1 MQKENGPVMLE
12 DYVKIRRRQV
22 RKRRILC
29 AGILLLAA
37 ICLRLLMPQS
47 AETVRAWVFGDG
59 QLNDA
64 VSAFYACAEGGAPVS
79 DAVEAFCIA
88 LEQN

>member
-1 MQKENGPVMLE
+1 MLD
-12 DYVKIRRRQV
+12 DYVKIRRRQG
-22 RKRRILC
+22 RKRRIIGSC
-29 AGILLLAA
+29 ILLLAA
-37 ICLRLLMPQS
+37 VCLRLLLPGS

-59 QLNDA
+59 AINDA
-64 VSAFYACAEGGAPVS
+64 VSAFYACAEDGAPVL